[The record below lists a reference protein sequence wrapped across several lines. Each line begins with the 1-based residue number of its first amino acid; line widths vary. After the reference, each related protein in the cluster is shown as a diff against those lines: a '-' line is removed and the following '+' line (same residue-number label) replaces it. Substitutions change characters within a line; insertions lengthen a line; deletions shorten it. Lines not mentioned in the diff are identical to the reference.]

1 MHSPITPPYAYADRV
16 SLLQQ
21 SALVRIGLAVLMM
34 GALWLAIA
42 WAISLP

>member
-1 MHSPITPPYAYADRV
+1 MHSHDAPSHAAQERA

-21 SALVRIGLAVLMM
+21 SALVRVGLAVLMM

>member
-1 MHSPITPPYAYADRV
+1 MHSHASPPRARAERV
-16 SLLQQ
+16 TLLQR

-34 GALWLAIA
+34 GGLWIAIA